1 MKTDGF
7 LRVDADSQ
15 GFLVNLAVT
24 SSQHVGRMPKSM
36 KPKRLRD
43 SYRFRG
49 FHPAL
54 TVGGLFGDAYA
65 RVIQLTRR
73 SKKRRAAFVA
83 GCRAGGMTPNCAVS
97 DIYLLEAHASF
108 LSSTS
113 VGSTA
118 GAAKP

>member
-1 MKTDGF
+1 
-7 LRVDADSQ
+7 
-15 GFLVNLAVT
+15 LAVT

-36 KPKRLRD
+36 KTKRLRD
-43 SYRFRG
+43 SYRFPG
-49 FHPAL
+49 FHPAF

-83 GCRAGGMTPNCAVS
+83 GCRAGGMMPNRAVS
-97 DIYLLEAHASF
+97 EISLLEVPASF